1 MSIYSDRFKF
11 LTYFKITVHLF
22 QSHSADLINSY
33 HFWIKD
39 CKYYSWGVS
48 HKRETAK
55 LKICCGDVNSVRLK
69 LLLVANNTYYLVL
82 SIKFQILLI
91 LLV

>member
-1 MSIYSDRFKF
+1 MSMYSDRFYVSRIYYK
-11 LTYFKITVHLF
+11 LIVHLF
-22 QSHSADLINSY
+22 QSGFSRSADLINPY

-55 LKICCGDVNSVRLK
+55 LKICCGVVNSVWLK
-69 LLLVANNTYYLVL
+69 LLLVANNTYYFFIN
-82 SIKFQILLI
+82 IKFP
-91 LLV
+91 V

>member
-11 LTYFKITVHLF
+11 PTYFKITVHLL
-22 QSHSADLINSY
+22 QSHCADLINPY

-39 CKYYSWGVS
+39 CKYNSWGVS

-55 LKICCGDVNSVRLK
+55 LKICCGDVNSVWLK
-69 LLLVANNTYYLVL
+69 LLLVANTYYFHLI
-82 SIKFQILLI
+82 IKYLT
-91 LLV
+91 

>member
-1 MSIYSDRFKF
+1 MSINSDRFKF
-11 LTYFKITVHLF
+11 ASYFKITVHLF
-22 QSHSADLINSY
+22 QSRSADLINPY

-55 LKICCGDVNSVRLK
+55 LKICCGDVNSVWLK
-69 LLLVANNTYYLVL
+69 LLLVANNTYYFNINIKVL
-82 SIKFQILLI
+82 I
-91 LLV
+91 